1 MDAVLTMAP
10 FIFRSP
16 QNVVMSFSLSEKWF
30 YQSVCVCVCV
40 CVCKGG
46 GRIGGTLDINSA
58 LPPPPKVML
67 ALTTD
72 CINHQVDS

>member
-30 YQSVCVCVCV
+30 YQSVCVGVCVCV
-40 CVCKGG
+40 CVRGEDASG
-46 GRIGGTLDINSA
+46 VPWT
-58 LPPPPKVML
+58 
-67 ALTTD
+67 
-72 CINHQVDS
+72 